1 MPFRLLTE
9 YHSFLYLMS
18 CAEYLNEFDYFRLL
32 AEYYSFLFLASGN
45 KESAKVYEEFPSP
58 CGVLFIL
65 ISEYNPDMKCV
76 VSPVSVSLWSIIHS
90 YPIVKKVFYYHMFL
104 VCYREKFLFLN
115 FLFIS
120 NKSIFNSSFFRYY
133 PITIFFLI

>member
-1 MPFRLLTE
+1 
-9 YHSFLYLMS
+9 MS

-65 ISEYNPDMKCV
+65 I
-76 VSPVSVSLWSIIHS
+76 L
-90 YPIVKKVFYYHMFL
+90 
-104 VCYREKFLFLN
+104 
-115 FLFIS
+115 
-120 NKSIFNSSFFRYY
+120 
-133 PITIFFLI
+133 

>member
-1 MPFRLLTE
+1 MENTGLSSFRLLTE

-65 ISEYNPDMKCV
+65 IIIQLMELWEGENDFLSPCG
-76 VSPVSVSLWSIIHS
+76 VSFILIEL
-90 YPIVKKVFYYHMFL
+90 KK
-104 VCYREKFLFLN
+104 E
-115 FLFIS
+115 
-120 NKSIFNSSFFRYY
+120 
-133 PITIFFLI
+133 